1 MKKLIILFIFIL
13 FLGNISALCEEGQI
27 DINNAQKEE
36 LIQIIYIGEV
46 RAEELIS
53 LRPFASL
60 DELIEI
66 KGIGE
71 IYLSKIKEQGLA
83 CVNGETKETN
93 EEVQDNETSE
103 ENITE
108 EETEEQ
114 ETLIEESKNTYKTPI
129 QSDVIKLN
137 TQNIKSEDNKEKLN
151 KNEYAKYA
159 FIGFCA
165 LLGFLLVLKKRK
177 LNKNEFD

>member
-1 MKKLIILFIFIL
+1 MNKIYILISILLMNIFL
-13 FLGNISALCEEGQI
+13 ISALCEEGQI

-46 RAEELIS
+46 RAEELIL

-60 DELIEI
+60 DELIKI

-83 CVNGETKETN
+83 CVNREA
-93 EEVQDNETSE
+93 EEIVQDNENSE

-114 ETLIEESKNTYKTPI
+114 ETLIEKSKNTYKALI

-159 FIGFCA
+159 FIGFCI
-165 LLGFLLVLKKRK
+165 LLGLLLVLKKRK